1 MSLDIGALMNAK
13 IQLTGLHL
21 LITYQCT
28 FECDHCFVWSSP
40 WQKGTMTLK
49 DVKYYIDQARDI
61 ESIEWIYF
69 EGGEPFLYYPIL
81 TEGVDY
87 AHKSGF
93 KIGIVTNG
101 YWANDPHD
109 AILWLKP
116 IADKID
122 DLSVSTDLFHY
133 DVAIS
138 EQSKHIQEICKK
150 LDLSIGFI
158 SIAQAEG
165 NDIEENLMYR
175 GRAAEKLT
183 SGRENTHFVEFTECP
198 YENLSNP
205 SRFHLDP
212 LGYLHICQGIVAGN
226 ILESPLVEIIKRYDP
241 LEHPI
246 IGSLIQG
253 GPLKL
258 AQDYDIPTRQY
269 YADACQMCYETRLSM
284 RAQSNQYLQPD
295 QVYGIF

>member
-1 MSLDIGALMNAK
+1 MNSK
-13 IQLTGLHL
+13 IRLTGLHFL
-21 LITYQCT
+21 LTYQCT

-40 WQKGTMTLK
+40 WQNGTMTANDLK
-49 DVKYYIDQARDI
+49 NYIDQARDI
-61 ESIEWIYF
+61 ESIDWIYF

-81 TEGVDY
+81 LEGVYY

-101 YWANDPHD
+101 YWANDPYD
-109 AILWLKP
+109 AIVWLKP

-133 DVAIS
+133 DVKIS
-138 EQSKHIQEICKK
+138 QQSKNIQEICKE
-150 LDLSIGFI
+150 LDISIGII
-158 SIAQAEG
+158 SIAQAED
-165 NDIEENLMYR
+165 NYIEDNLMYR

-183 SGRENTHFVEFTECP
+183 SGRENTHYLEFTECP

-226 ILESPLVEIIKRYDP
+226 ILRTPLQNIINKYDP
-241 LEHPI
+241 TEHPI
-246 IGSLIQG
+246 ISSLIQG

-258 AQDYDIPTRQY
+258 AEDFNVPSHQY
-269 YADACQMCYETRLSM
+269 YADACQMCYETRVSI
-284 RAQSNQYLQPD
+284 RTRSNHYLQPD
-295 QVYGIF
+295 QVYGIY